1 MLRGKRIVCLL
12 STSLLFTYP
21 TNIQAPFHNLAEQ
34 SIEKQIDNEM
44 VLKTNELGLIE
55 NPFITKTKKLKEE
68 NDKKKAEEERLRKQ
82 KELEE
87 QKKNEIENHKQMFI
101 LTYYGATYNECGNN
115 KFITASGVPV
125 REGHIAVPKEI
136 PFGSKI
142 IINGNEYIATD
153 RGNPK
158 YICMLNDGSIRVDI
172 FISRRSG
179 EPTSQYEKRIKQ
191 MGTKKVVGELYIKG

>member
-1 MLRGKRIVCLL
+1 
-12 STSLLFTYP
+12 
-21 TNIQAPFHNLAEQ
+21 
-34 SIEKQIDNEM
+34 M
-44 VLKTNELGLIE
+44 VFQTNELGLI
-55 NPFITKTKKLKEE
+55 KTDLEIQLEK
-68 NDKKKAEEERLRKQ
+68 DKIEFEKQKERLRKK

-87 QKKNEIENHKQMFI
+87 QKKDIKDSHKQTFI

-115 KFITASGVPV
+115 KFITASGIPV

-142 IINGNEYIATD
+142 IINGTEYIATD

-172 FISRRSG
+172 FVGRMNG
-179 EPTSQYEKRIKQ
+179 ESVSQYEKRIAK
-191 MGTKKVVGELYIKG
+191 MGTQKVVGELYINEVK